1 MIKTLP
7 ITKARNELP
16 NLVDRADK
24 RLDEYVI
31 TVNGVPKAVL
41 MSAAEYDSWI
51 ETNEILSDPEL
62 MKGIREGEEDFR
74 KGNFVKFEQF
84 KKELKTHVQS
94 SNIQKSFKR
103 A

>member
-31 TVNGVPKAVL
+31 TVNGIPKAVL
-41 MSAAEYDSWI
+41 MSADQYESWK
-51 ETNEILSDPEL
+51 ETDEILSDPGM
-62 MKGIREGEEDFR
+62 MKGIREGEEDVK
-74 KGNFVKFEQF
+74 KGRVYDWEEVKR
-84 KKELKTHVQS
+84 ELKLNVQGKTH
-94 SNIQKSFKR
+94 R
-103 A
+103 AR

>member
-16 NLVDRADK
+16 NLVERADK

-41 MSAAEYDSWI
+41 MSADQYESWK
-51 ETNEILSDPEL
+51 ETDEILSDPEM
-62 MKGIREGEEDFR
+62 MKGIREGEEDVK
-74 KGNFVKFEQF
+74 KGRVYDWEEVKR
-84 KKELKTHVQS
+84 ELKLNVQGKTH
-94 SNIQKSFKR
+94 R
-103 A
+103 TR